1 MFLNR
6 ALGKYFLLIINWKEV
21 EIPEDKAAQI
31 DERKESAEERKGTSD
46 RESMVSTQT
55 TEDFKK
61 RAQSSDL
68 QDKRESITGEQKAQ
82 AQGKQLDRSQVGEQS
97 STNRLNRDFQARQ
110 RGSQRSQSYN
120 SWGQNL
126 GSAGGKSGR
135 SRPLVAAEN
144 ASRFRFKAFLNFEP
158 LIHKEEK

>member
-46 RESMVSTQT
+46 RESMVSTTT
-55 TEDFKK
+55 TEDVKK

-97 STNRLNRDFQARQ
+97 STNRLNEIFRPPERQPTQA
-110 RGSQRSQSYN
+110 
-120 SWGQNL
+120 
-126 GSAGGKSGR
+126 KS
-135 SRPLVAAEN
+135 
-144 ASRFRFKAFLNFEP
+144 
-158 LIHKEEK
+158 